1 MINGFSGDCVSNP
14 LFMRLEGSEDATMT
28 IFSLILGL
36 YARIDALRGVIWEI
50 FVYFLIDLF
59 DSLGYSE

>member
-1 MINGFSGDCVSNP
+1 
-14 LFMRLEGSEDATMT
+14 MRLEGSEDATMT
-28 IFSLILGL
+28 IFSLILGW

-59 DSLGYSE
+59 DHLGYSE